1 MTPMLISRPA
11 VHVVPELTG
20 ERCDSC
26 GAAAKATVTFGAS
39 GDLSFCGHHTN
50 RFAERIAATADKIV
64 VEAGFDW
71 RGGAES

>member
-11 VHVVPELTG
+11 VHVVPDLAG

-26 GAAAKATVTFGAS
+26 GAAAKMTATFGTS
-39 GDLSFCGHHTN
+39 GDLSFCGHHAK
-50 RFAERIAATADKIV
+50 RYSDRIAATADKVV

-71 RGGAES
+71 RASAEG